1 MSRRVPRLYLAAQRQ
16 KPKTDEENWKMKSM
30 HKQLMLA
37 KFKQWCDKPDQRDFE
52 GIMENK
58 SYLILYLFIN

>member
-1 MSRRVPRLYLAAQRQ
+1 MSRKYPRLYLAAQRQ
-16 KPKTDEENWKMKSM
+16 KSIEEENWKMKTM

-37 KFKQWCDKPDQRDFE
+37 KIKQWCDKPGQRDFE

-58 SYLILYLFIN
+58 SYLGLYLFIN

>member
-1 MSRRVPRLYLAAQRQ
+1 MIRRHPGLYLAAQRQ
-16 KPKTDEENWKMKSM
+16 KPVEDENWKMKST

-37 KFKQWCDKPDQRDFE
+37 KFKQWCDKPDQRNFE

-58 SYLILYLFIN
+58 SYLGLYLFIN